1 MMPTEP
7 FCRIDTIAAYHQF
20 AGLPSPSHPLI
31 SVVRFD
37 DIRPQKVDQPKSLV
51 NNFYSIALK
60 HNFSGRLKYGQQ
72 PYDFDEGVMV
82 FLAPGQVLTVTADE
96 SHEHTG
102 WLLMVH
108 PDFLWRTPLAKI
120 IRQYSYF
127 DYAIHEAL
135 FLSEKEETMIVGII
149 QQIQQ
154 EYGAPIDKFTQNIII
169 AQLDVLLNYA
179 DRFYQRQF
187 ITRKITNHRILDRF
201 EAALEAYFVSD
212 ALSKTG
218 LPTVVFLAQQLNLSP
233 TYLSSLLKTL
243 TGQNSQQHI
252 HNKLIEK
259 AKEKLST
266 THLSVSEIA
275 YELGFE
281 HPQSFSKLFRNK
293 TDSSP
298 LAFRHSFTK
307 GAPGA

>member
-1 MMPTEP
+1 MPTEP
-7 FCRIDTIAAYHQF
+7 FYRIDTIADYHRF
-20 AGLPSPSHPLI
+20 AGLPGPSHPLI

-37 DIRPQKVDQPKSLV
+37 DIRPRKVDQPKSLV

-102 WLLMVH
+102 WLLMIH
-108 PDFLWRTPLAKI
+108 PDFLWRTPLAKT
-120 IRQYSYF
+120 IRQHGYF

-135 FLSEKEETMIVGII
+135 FLSEKEEAMIVGII

-154 EYGAPIDKFTQNIII
+154 EYGAPIDTFSQPIII
-169 AQLDVLLNYA
+169 AQLEVLLNSA
-179 DRFYQRQF
+179 DRFYHRQF
-187 ITRKITNHRILDRF
+187 ITRKITNHQILDRF
-201 EAALEAYFVSD
+201 EAALDAYFVGDESVN
-212 ALSKTG
+212 TG
-218 LPTVVFLAQQLNLSP
+218 LPTVAYMAEQLNLSP

-243 TGQNSQQHI
+243 TGQNPQQHI
-252 HNKLIEK
+252 HNKLIDK

-266 THLSVSEIA
+266 TQLSVSEIA

-281 HPQSFSKLFRNK
+281 HPQSFSKLFKSK
-293 TDSSP
+293 TNSSP
-298 LAFRHSFTK
+298 LDFRQSFR
-307 GAPGA
+307 